1 MNTNSFE
8 KTPNNGAPEQKQSAL
23 FNLAIIIMGTVSCY
37 TTAMGLAPMLGNRV
51 FSIAVAAALSLIMVA
66 IALQLPKA
74 YQENRQAG
82 MILSYVF
89 VASFS
94 VLLNYNF
101 IFGKFSSEKILY
113 KELEA
118 HKDALLGLIQEGETA
133 AKSHYQLEA
142 LSIDAKEK
150 RTIADEEYQNNV
162 NPGKGK
168 IHREKDQL
176 ARVAENKLKTG
187 QENYAAFMNPLKMD
201 MDSILTNTTAAL
213 EQSNWESY
221 SKTIPLVT
229 AAHNKIGTKLTSQ
242 LPEFTY
248 EARRFENRDIGQL
261 SHSLG
266 SMFSAKKNGGDPFA
280 VIVALVLAILIDF
293 IILFAIIVLNRP
305 ETAAKQKKKKDKK
318 AFQGF
323 LTPKN
328 ITEEPLIVERNF

>member
-1 MNTNSFE
+1 MHTNSFQ
-8 KTPNNGAPEQKQSAL
+8 KTPQQAPETKQSAL

-37 TTAMGLAPMLGNRV
+37 TTAMGLEPMLGSRV
-51 FSIAVAAALSLIMVA
+51 FSIAVAAALSLIMIA

-118 HKDALLGLIQEGETA
+118 HKDALSDLIQKGEIA
-133 AKSHYQLEA
+133 AKRHYKIEA
-142 LSIDAKEK
+142 LTTIAKEK
-150 RTIADEEYQNNV
+150 RTIANEEYQNNV
-162 NPGKGK
+162 RPGKGK
-168 IHREKDQL
+168 IHRQKDQA
-176 ARVAENKLKTG
+176 ARIAESNLKTN
-187 QENYAAFMNPLKMD
+187 Q
-201 MDSILTNTTAAL
+201 DSYVSFITPINEEIDSVLTNTIAAMGQADWETYSDMIPVVTTA
-213 EQSNWESY
+213 Y
-221 SKTIPLVT
+221 
-229 AAHNKIGTKLTSQ
+229 NKIGSKLNSQ
-242 LPEFTY
+242 LPEFTH
-248 EARRFENRDIGQL
+248 ESRRFENRDIGQL

-280 VIVALVLAILIDF
+280 VVVALVLAILIDF

-305 ETAAKQKKKKDKK
+305 AAETKKSKKDKK

-323 LTPKN
+323 LAPKN
-328 ITEEPLIVERNF
+328 ITQEPLIVERNF

>member
-1 MNTNSFE
+1 MNTNSFQ
-8 KTPNNGAPEQKQSAL
+8 KMPQQAPETKQSAL

-37 TTAMGLAPMLGNRV
+37 TTAMGLEPMLGSRV

-74 YQENRQAG
+74 FQENRQTG

-113 KELEA
+113 KELES
-118 HKDALLGLIQEGETA
+118 HKDALSDLIQKGETV
-133 AKSHYQLEA
+133 AKSHYKIEA
-142 LSIDAKEK
+142 LTAAAEEK
-150 RTIADEEYQNNV
+150 RTIANEEYQNNV
-162 NPGKGK
+162 QPGKGK
-168 IHREKDQL
+168 IHRQKDQAARL
-176 ARVAENKLKTG
+176 AESQLKTN
-187 QENYAAFMNPLKMD
+187 QENYLAFITPINEEI
-201 MDSILTNTTAAL
+201 DSVLTNTTAAMG
-213 EQSNWESY
+213 QADWATY
-221 SKTIPLVT
+221 SDMIPIVT
-229 AAHNKIGTKLTSQ
+229 SAYNKIGSKLNSQ
-242 LPEFTY
+242 LPEFTH
-248 EARRFENRDIGQL
+248 ENRRFENRDIGQL

-280 VIVALVLAILIDF
+280 VVVALVLAILIDF

-305 ETAAKQKKKKDKK
+305 APSATKKSKKDKK

-323 LTPKN
+323 LSPKN
-328 ITEEPLIVERNF
+328 ITQEPLIIERNF

>member
-8 KTPNNGAPEQKQSAL
+8 KIPEGGPETKQSAL

-37 TTAMGLAPMLGNRV
+37 TTAMGLTPMLGNQL

-89 VASFS
+89 VAAFS

-101 IFGKFSSEKILY
+101 IFGKFSAEKILY
-113 KELEA
+113 KELAA
-118 HKDALLGLIQEGETA
+118 HKDAFSDLMETGEA
-133 AKSHYQLEA
+133 MAISKYDLEA
-142 LSIDAKEK
+142 LAIVAKEK
-150 RTIADEEYQNNV
+150 RSIANEEFQNNIH
-162 NPGKGK
+162 PGKGK
-168 IHREKDQL
+168 IHRQKDQI
-176 ARVAENKLKTG
+176 ARIAEQQLTAN
-187 QENYAAFMNPLKMD
+187 QENYDALINPIKAD
-201 MDSILTNTTAAL
+201 MDTILMTTNAAL
-213 EQSNWESY
+213 AQADWEIY
-221 SKTIPLVT
+221 GQTIPLLT
-229 AAHNKIGTKLTSQ
+229 TAHNKLGSKLKSQ
-242 LPEFTY
+242 LPTFAFET
-248 EARRFENRDIGQL
+248 RRFENRDIGQL

-280 VIVALVLAILIDF
+280 VAVALVLAILIDF

-305 ETAAKQKKKKDKK
+305 ATAEKKSRQKDKK

-323 LTPKN
+323 LSTKN
-328 ITEEPLIVERNF
+328 ITQEPLIVERNF

>member
-1 MNTNSFE
+1 MSANSFE
-8 KTPNNGAPEQKQSAL
+8 KTPIGGSENKQSAL

-51 FSIAVAAALSLIMVA
+51 FSLAVAAALSLIMIA

-74 YQENRQAG
+74 YQENRQTG
-82 MILSYVF
+82 MILGYVF
-89 VASFS
+89 VATFS

-118 HKDALLGLIQEGETA
+118 HKDALSDLMQKGETA
-133 AKSHYQLEA
+133 ARSHYQIETLAAAAEQ
-142 LSIDAKEK
+142 K
-150 RTIADEEYQNNV
+150 RAVANEEYQNNV
-162 NPGKGK
+162 RPGKGK
-168 IHREKDQL
+168 IHRQKDQVARL
-176 ARVAENKLKTG
+176 AEAKLNTAKA
-187 QENYAAFMNPLKMD
+187 NYTAFMQPIKTD
-201 MDSILTNTTAAL
+201 IDSVFTQTTAAL
-213 EQSNWESY
+213 YQTDWSKY
-221 SKTIPLVT
+221 SQVIPLVT
-229 AAHNKIGTKLTSQ
+229 ASYNKIGSKLSSQ
-242 LPEFTY
+242 LPEFKHQP
-248 EARRFENRDIGQL
+248 RRFENRDIGQL

-280 VIVALVLAILIDF
+280 VVVALILAILIDF

-305 ETAAKQKKKKDKK
+305 LTSAIKKKQKDKK

-328 ITEEPLIVERNF
+328 ITKEPLIVERNF

>member
-8 KTPNNGAPEQKQSAL
+8 KMPKASEKKQSAL

-37 TTAMGLAPMLGNRV
+37 TTAMGLAPMLGSQI
-51 FSIAVAAALSLIMVA
+51 FSIAVAAALSLVMIA

-74 YQENRQAG
+74 YHENRQAG

-113 KELEA
+113 KELAA
-118 HKDALLGLIQEGETA
+118 HKDALSDLMQRGETA
-133 AKSHYQLEA
+133 AKSHYQIESLA
-142 LSIDAKEK
+142 VDAKEK
-150 RTIADEEYQNNV
+150 RTIANEEYQNNV
-162 NPGKGK
+162 QPGKGK
-168 IHREKDQL
+168 IHRQKDQT
-176 ARVAENKLKTG
+176 ARIAENKLKTS
-187 QENYAAFMNPLKMD
+187 QANYETFIAPIHAD
-201 MDSILTNTTAAL
+201 IDSVLTNTTAAL
-213 EQSNWESY
+213 SQSNWEAY
-221 SKTIPLVT
+221 SRTIPVVT
-229 AAHNKIGTKLTSQ
+229 AAYNKFGSKLKSQ
-242 LPEFTY
+242 LPAFEF
-248 EARRFENRDIGQL
+248 ASRRFENRDIGQL

-280 VIVALVLAILIDF
+280 VAVALVLAILIDF

-305 ETAAKQKKKKDKK
+305 ATSERNKKKNNKK

-323 LTPKN
+323 LAPKN
-328 ITEEPLIVERNF
+328 ISQEPLVVERNF

>member
-1 MNTNSFE
+1 MNHNSFE
-8 KTPNNGAPEQKQSAL
+8 KTPEKAPEKKQSAL

-37 TTAMGLAPMLGNRV
+37 TTAMGLAPMLGSQV
-51 FSIAVAAALSLIMVA
+51 FSIAVAAALSLVMVA

-74 YQENRQAG
+74 YQENRQVS

-113 KELEA
+113 KELAA
-118 HKDALLGLIQEGETA
+118 HKDALSDLIQRGETA
-133 AKSHYQLEA
+133 AKSHYQLESLA
-142 LSIDAKEK
+142 IDAKEK
-150 RTIADEEYQNNV
+150 RTIANEEYQNNV
-162 NPGKGK
+162 KPGKGK
-168 IHREKDQL
+168 IHRQKDQI
-176 ARVAENKLKTG
+176 ARLAENKLKTS
-187 QENYAAFMNPLKMD
+187 QANYESFIGPINAD
-201 MDSILTNTTAAL
+201 IDSVLTNTNAAL
-213 EQSNWESY
+213 GQSNWESY

-229 AAHNKIGTKLTSQ
+229 AAYNKFGSKLGSQ
-242 LPEFTY
+242 FSEFKF
-248 EARRFENRDIGQL
+248 ESRRFENRDIGQL

-280 VIVALVLAILIDF
+280 VVVALVLAILIDF

-305 ETAAKQKKKKDKK
+305 AASEHKKKKDKK

-323 LTPKN
+323 LAPKN
-328 ITEEPLIVERNF
+328 ISQEPLIIERNF

>member
-1 MNTNSFE
+1 MNTNTFE
-8 KTPNNGAPEQKQSAL
+8 KMPEGAPETKQSAL

-37 TTAMGLAPMLGNRV
+37 TTAMGLTPMLGNQL

-89 VASFS
+89 VAAFS

-101 IFGKFSSEKILY
+101 IFGKFSAEKILY

-118 HKDALLGLIQEGETA
+118 HKDALSDLIEKGEA
-133 AKSHYQLEA
+133 MAKSKYSLEA
-142 LSIDAKEK
+142 LAIAAKEK
-150 RTIADEEYQNNV
+150 RTIANEEFQNNV
-162 NPGKGK
+162 HPGKGK
-168 IHREKDQL
+168 IHREKDQV
-176 ARVAENKLKTG
+176 ARIAENKLKAN
-187 QENYAAFMNPLKMD
+187 QENYQGLIGPINADIDSVLMTTSAAMAQGD
-201 MDSILTNTTAAL
+201 
-213 EQSNWESY
+213 WETY
-221 SKTIPLVT
+221 RQTIPLLT
-229 AAHNKIGTKLTSQ
+229 SAYNKFGSKLKSQ

-280 VIVALVLAILIDF
+280 VAVALVLAILIDF

-305 ETAAKQKKKKDKK
+305 ATAQQKNSKKDKK

-323 LTPKN
+323 LAPKN
-328 ITEEPLIVERNF
+328 ITQEPLIVERNF